1 MAKARTTI
9 KLVSKA
15 LIKQRKKAIKNLY
28 DQMPTP
34 SWRDLSRDIF
44 QEKIKHGVL
53 HRFATKPGYIPAD
66 PEILEEL
73 GLIKKPNPY
82 RPLPKYYKRTP
93 QALAYYQHTAD
104 LIRKTGAAAKKILKE
119 ARAK

>member
-1 MAKARTTI
+1 MAKARRTI
-9 KLVSKA
+9 KLVNKT

-28 DQMPTP
+28 EQMPVP
-34 SWRDLSRDIF
+34 SWRVLAREIF
-44 QEKIKHGVL
+44 QDKIKHGVL
-53 HRFATKPGYIPAD
+53 NKFAMKPHYVPAD

-104 LIRKTGAAAKKILKE
+104 LIRRTGAVAKRLLKE
-119 ARAK
+119 ARQ